1 MLDNLQQYMYSEKY
15 DKHFIVP
22 CEIYPFDIFC
32 FFGENEELLNGTLKK
47 YLDIDAITQQE
58 YDKIISYD
66 LINSN
71 EGCFIMNKETN
82 LSILYIKKVPDDI
95 QSLAVLNHEIF
106 HATTEILEKVGIFY
120 SHETSEAFAYFLQY
134 LTEYIYSGIQLSI
147 TTVSEIEELTDIPE
161 HNSK

>member
-1 MLDNLQQYMYSEKY
+1 MLDNLNQYMYSEKH

-32 FFGENEELLNGTLKK
+32 FFGENKELLNESLKNYVK
-47 YLDIDAITQQE
+47 AEVITQE
-58 YDKIISYD
+58 ECDKLISYD
-66 LINSN
+66 FTNTV

-95 QSLAVLNHEIF
+95 QSLSVLNHEIF

-147 TTVSEIEELTDIPE
+147 TTIIEELIDNPE
-161 HNSK
+161 HNSN